1 LYVPSVTYKL
11 YVCKQRVRLVGA
23 GLEQEDEVS
32 RRQAERSD
40 ATRARLVRAARE
52 LFASRGYAEVATE
65 EIVRRASV
73 TRGALYHHFA
83 DKRDLFRAVHEQ
95 IEGEVTERIA
105 ATLAGSGGDDPIEAL
120 RTAARTFL
128 DACTEPEIARITLLD
143 APAVLGWVEWR
154 RIDEKYGLGLTIAG
168 LKMGMDAGRLR
179 RQPVR
184 PLAHLLLAAMGE
196 AGMVIANA
204 DDPEAART
212 EVEPPL
218 LALLEGLEQS

>member
-1 LYVPSVTYKL
+1 
-11 YVCKQRVRLVGA
+11 
-23 GLEQEDEVS
+23 
-32 RRQAERSD
+32 
-40 ATRARLVRAARE
+40 VRAARA
-52 LFASRGYAEVATE
+52 LFAKRGYADVGTE
-65 EIVRRASV
+65 EIVHRAKV

-95 IEGEVTERIA
+95 IEGELTEKIA
-105 ATLAGSGGDDPIEAL
+105 TQLAGSDSDDPIEAL

-128 DACTEPEIARITLLD
+128 DACTEPETARVALLD
-143 APAVLGWVEWR
+143 APSVLGWEEWR

-179 RQPVR
+179 PQPVR

-204 DDPEAART
+204 DDPRAARA
-212 EVEPPL
+212 EVEPAL
-218 LALLEGLEQS
+218 LALLEGLEQD

>member
-1 LYVPSVTYKL
+1 MS
-11 YVCKQRVRLVGA
+11 
-23 GLEQEDEVS
+23 
-32 RRQAERSD
+32 RQAERSD
-40 ATRARLVRAARE
+40 ATRTTLVRAARA
-52 LFASRGYAEVATE
+52 LFARRGYADVGTE
-65 EIVRRASV
+65 EIVRRAKV

-95 IEGEVTERIA
+95 IESEVTEKIA
-105 ATLAGSGGDDPIEAL
+105 AELAASGNDDPIKAL

-128 DACTEPEIARITLLD
+128 DACTEPEIARIALLD
-143 APAVLGWVEWR
+143 APSVLGWEEWR

-168 LKMGMDAGRLR
+168 LTMGMDAGRLR

-204 DDPEAART
+204 DDPRAARA
-212 EVEPPL
+212 EVEPAL
-218 LALLEGLEQS
+218 LALLEGLEQD